1 MSGLQSLSI
10 IFLAALIHASF
21 QLSVSVLTL
30 ISGHS
35 LSAKYSNKR
44 ALSLASSFILGVIL
58 MIFLLLSSLSWVFMQ
73 IFQGVIPEYLWSIV
87 CGILLGLAIAV
98 WLFYYRREKGTS
110 LWIPRDFAEY
120 LTNRTKSTK
129 TIAEAFGLG
138 VSSVLGEI
146 LFIIGPLMIAVLA
159 LTKLSGPMQV
169 AGVLIY
175 TLISVAP
182 LLIVLSLVGGGYS
195 LSKIQKWREKNKY
208 FLQFIAGLGL
218 IIASFFVYANEII
231 GRFNM
236 VVS

>member
-1 MSGLQSLSI
+1 MNSLQSLSI

-129 TIAEAFGLG
+129 TIAEAFG
-138 VSSVLGEI
+138 
-146 LFIIGPLMIAVLA
+146 
-159 LTKLSGPMQV
+159 
-169 AGVLIY
+169 
-175 TLISVAP
+175 
-182 LLIVLSLVGGGYS
+182 
-195 LSKIQKWREKNKY
+195 
-208 FLQFIAGLGL
+208 
-218 IIASFFVYANEII
+218 
-231 GRFNM
+231 
-236 VVS
+236 

>member
-1 MSGLQSLSI
+1 MNSLQSLSI

-35 LSAKYSNKR
+35 LSAKYSHKR
-44 ALSLASSFILGVIL
+44 ALSLASSFVLGVIL
-58 MIFLLLSSLSWVFMQ
+58 MIFLLLSSLSWVFAQ
-73 IFQGVIPEYLWSIV
+73 IFQEVVPEYIWSIA
-87 CGILLGLAIAV
+87 CGILVGLAIAV

-120 LTNRTKSTK
+120 LTNRTKATK

-138 VSSVLGEI
+138 LSSVLGEI
-146 LFIIGPLMIAVLA
+146 LFIIGPLIIAFLA
-159 LTKLSGPMQV
+159 LTKLSGTMQV
-169 AGVLIY
+169 VGVLSY

-182 LLIVLSLVGGGYS
+182 LLIVLSLVGGGFS
-195 LSKIQKWREKNKY
+195 LSKIQKWRENNKY

-218 IIASFFVYANEII
+218 IIASFFIYVNEIVESFSKVI
-231 GRFNM
+231 
-236 VVS
+236 S

>member
-182 LLIVLSLVGGGYS
+182 LLIVLFLVGGGYS

>member
-1 MSGLQSLSI
+1 MSSLQSLSI
-10 IFLAALIHASF
+10 ILLAALIHASF

-44 ALSLASSFILGVIL
+44 ALSLASSFVLGVIL

-159 LTKLSGPMQV
+159 LTKLSGSMQV

-175 TLISVAP
+175 TLISVTP

-218 IIASFFVYANEII
+218 IIASFFIYANEII